1 MYQLLSEIGNQEQ
14 VIKNAKA
21 LESRY
26 KDTDYATHKPSTAVY
41 RLAEELNNPENVI
54 ERINSMSK

>member
-14 VIKNAKA
+14 AIKSAKA

-26 KDTDYATHKPSTAVY
+26 KDADYATKPSTTVY
-41 RLAEELNNPENVI
+41 RLVEELNNPENVI
-54 ERINSMSK
+54 ERINSLSK